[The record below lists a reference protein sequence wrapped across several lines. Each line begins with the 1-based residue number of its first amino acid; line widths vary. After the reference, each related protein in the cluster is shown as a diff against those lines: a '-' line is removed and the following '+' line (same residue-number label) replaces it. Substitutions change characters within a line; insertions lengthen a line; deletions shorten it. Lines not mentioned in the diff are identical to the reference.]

1 MIRLEWHAHSFG
13 SSSFDDSDSDNDSYQ
28 TDLDFRSHLHRYPS
42 NESSDSSGQAQYHL
56 DAFLESVVAREDLPD
71 AYELSVTPDDFVP
84 SDPESESLDQHT
96 EYDDEELLILNT
108 PDALYQLFLND
119 KLQVWIST
127 SKCGVRLAYIRVS
140 TYGFPMAAKNKLS
153 APRNAQ
159 NDNVPSTRSS
169 VPSNDTSAL
178 LAPPA
183 GCDCAGLTV
192 VWPDDLRPFAMLFPW
207 ERYHEGPDS
216 LPFLVD
222 LRTPSRPQVR
232 SKRCKSFTL
241 QEGVPCHEC
250 AKIAHHITHLA
261 DTAQNPKSHTNY
273 RFLGLA
279 HMQDLAKAY
288 ANQTR
293 QLKLQ
298 GLNDL
303 RKYMTSLTQLDDY
316 HHLLMAISEQDI
328 PRLRQIIN
336 VALHNG
342 ASVREIVNKLED
354 ALEATLVFRLGGR
367 QLLFALNQSLGLP
380 SIRTLHTRCTFTTL
394 TPTIGPIRNE
404 QLDEN
409 ICSVVLSSRTNI
421 TILRGVS
428 LMVDE
433 IALEEMVVHLGRYNK
448 IAGLCWKHSHV
459 VDHVL
464 HTYESA
470 ITIAQ
475 KIQDGDV
482 HLGKELTVIGV
493 ACFGEDELYPILA
506 APTCKTEDAR
516 DMEGLLAHAIE
527 RWNATGAASVIGPV
541 WSFATDGDATRRAA
555 GHRLFLKNP
564 LSPDS
569 ELYGILGNMPG
580 LNTMTGDAEV
590 TLNFDFKHIFKRFCT
605 LICSPSGIV
614 LNNGHIIN
622 SMMLVRYL
630 VWLPT
635 YDETSVI
642 KLLHPDDSQ
651 DVPRAIELMQAIVNF
666 SKSQHAL
673 LNDSFSSD
681 VETHADLMSITLL
694 SHIIESILMPFI
706 NTKLLLSKQVHHLS
720 CYSHLTF
727 TIFCVH
733 QRSFMPFQ
741 LYYDTQTAV
750 KNIVFN
756 IAKQQVLDR
765 NSPFFLGDC
774 RDDQLELMF
783 GRSHMIGGHNS
794 RCTYSQALDRLG
806 AAKDIDGVFKRHP
819 ELDPGHQRL
828 SLGKRIEDVD
838 HINQQMWRGD
848 IICGHCD
855 LSSAWQRGCE
865 IALFILT
872 SSQIDPINYSFAELF
887 RDPGTDILRPLGM
900 NKYFGIAEEDPDN
913 SSCVPNPL
921 PAPVSMPSQV
931 LETMMPDSEAGEIQV
946 ADMSTEDDDE
956 EPMLTFE
963 EALTTECV
971 SDVPGTPSHHFPT
984 DPSIPALVQGPGI
997 RADDYLLYKDRWI
1010 HKQTICRLV
1019 INKEFISK
1027 SFNRLERVRGYTKVN
1042 KRIDMCAGRITDQNS
1057 FLIGDVF
1064 LTILQSART
1073 ISIAILRSI
1082 SVTLND
1088 VSRSLINTTSLKAC
1102 HTTAKV
1108 TGQLLALMLTVPSPS
1123 SPLLFLWNGGYIKS
1137 RSAIPGTTEST
1148 ERVVIVSVPSF
1159 LVEPINPEP
1168 TYIRL
1173 HEDVNSDDFLEI
1185 QGGQSMW
1192 QVSHGSLQAA
1202 CEILWMK
1209 AVEAK
1214 LPLKSIACITP
1225 SDAKAFP
1232 YQLFDGTPAVVSVE
1246 ACNLLAAS
1254 EGKRITI
1261 CPLCEAKVP
1270 NMRSHIGQH
1279 ILCALTNTPES
1290 VSLKEPVGSV
1300 LPCGF
1305 CGRSGLPE
1313 CSITIKV
1320 PANGPPVWETKC
1332 AYQHTFKYRFAETGS
1347 KNKPCRNIPLKCL
1360 LCHPALPPEPGKSI
1374 RRSPVVSVDA
1384 IWCYNMPNH
1393 ILNGH
1398 EEYSVPGHRASGV
1411 PLPAAVWDSVKLT
1424 DLEQNA
1430 AQIPQ
1435 AHWQVGHKGD
1445 KENVSSSKSRTRKH
1459 PGLELAASLPSKRP
1473 HTVVQP
1479 LQSSRTLLA

>member
-1 MIRLEWHAHSFG
+1 MIGLEWHAHSFG

-84 SDPESESLDQHT
+84 SDPESESSDQHT
-96 EYDDEELLILNT
+96 EYDDEELLILKYT
-108 PDALYQLFLND
+108 RCALSTFSQRQTTSPDQHIKAVGTFMSGLCTVVSDWHTFGYRLMDFREKQA
-119 KLQVWIST
+119 QCT
-127 SKCGVRLAYIRVS
+127 SGTLG
-140 TYGFPMAAKNKLS
+140 TTT
-153 APRNAQ
+153 
-159 NDNVPSTRSS
+159 VPSTRSS
-169 VPSNDTSAL
+169 VTSNDTSAL

-183 GCDCAGLTV
+183 GRDCAGLTV

-250 AKIAHHITHLA
+250 AEIAHHITRLA
-261 DTAQNPKSHTNY
+261 DTARNPKSHTNY

-288 ANQTR
+288 ADQTR

-298 GLNDL
+298 GLNDS

-316 HHLLMAISEQDI
+316 HRLLMAISEQDI

-336 VALHNG
+336 VVLHNG

-354 ALEATLVFRLGGR
+354 ALEGAYRPQGYGADDLDIATLVLSLGGR

-380 SIRTLHTRCTFTTL
+380 SIRTLRTRCTFTTL

-409 ICSVVLSSRTNI
+409 IRSVVLSSRTNI

-464 HTYESA
+464 RTYESA
-470 ITIAQ
+470 VTIAQ
-475 KIQDGDV
+475 KIQDSDV

-516 DMEGLLAHAIE
+516 DMEGLLARAIE

-590 TLNFDFKHIFKRFCT
+590 TLDFDFKHIFKRFCT
-605 LICSPSGIV
+605 LIRSPSGIV
-614 LNNGHIIN
+614 LNNGRIIN

-630 VWLPT
+630 VWLPA

-642 KLLHPDDSQ
+642 KLLHPDDPQ
-651 DVPRAIELMQAIVNF
+651 DVPWAIELMQAIVDF
-666 SKSQHAL
+666 SKSQHAI

-681 VETHADLMSITLL
+681 VETRADLMSITLL
-694 SHIIESILMPFI
+694 SHVIESILMPFI
-706 NTKLLLSKQVHHLS
+706 NTKLSLSEQVHHLS
-720 CYSHLTF
+720 CYSHLAF
-727 TIFCVH
+727 TIFRVH

-750 KNIVFN
+750 KNVIFN

-774 RDDQLELMF
+774 GDDRLELMF
-783 GRSHMIGGHNS
+783 GRSRMIGGHNS

-806 AAKDIDGVFKRHP
+806 AAKDIDA
-819 ELDPGHQRL
+819 
-828 SLGKRIEDVD
+828 
-838 HINQQMWRGD
+838 WR
-848 IICGHCD
+848 
-855 LSSAWQRGCE
+855 RGRE

-887 RDPGTDILRPLGM
+887 CDPGTDILRPLGM
-900 NKYFGIAEEDPDN
+900 NKYFGIAEEDPDD

-971 SDVPGTPSHHFPT
+971 SDVPGTPFHHFPT

-1057 FLIGDVF
+1057 FLVGDVF
-1064 LTILQSART
+1064 LTILRSART

-1088 VSRSLINTTSLKAC
+1088 VSRSSINTTSLKAC
-1102 HTTAKV
+1102 RTTAKV

-1148 ERVVIVSVPSF
+1148 EHVVIVSVPGF

-1173 HEDVNSDDFLEI
+1173 REDVNSDDFLEI
-1185 QGGQSMW
+1185 QGGQSTW

-1225 SDAKAFP
+1225 SDTKAFP

-1254 EGKRITI
+1254 EGERITI
-1261 CPLCEAKVP
+1261 CPLCEAKIP
-1270 NMRSHIGQH
+1270 DMRSHIGQH
-1279 ILCALTNTPES
+1279 ILRALTNTPES

-1332 AYQHTFKYRFAETGS
+1332 AYQHTFKYGFVETGS
-1347 KNKPCRNIPLKCL
+1347 KNKPCRNVPLKCL

-1384 IWCYNMPNH
+1384 IWRYNMPNH

-1430 AQIPQ
+1430 ARIPQ
-1435 AHWQVGHKGD
+1435 AHWQVGHEGD
-1445 KENVSSSKSRTRKH
+1445 KENVSSSKSRTRKC
-1459 PGLELAASLPSKRP
+1459 PGLESAASLPSKRP
-1473 HTVVQP
+1473 RTVVQP
-1479 LQSSRTLLA
+1479 LQPSRTLLA